1 MVQAESRA
9 PGKTP
14 QKVFFFHRMFFPG
27 NPCTFLSIVQFS
39 QAHFLLI
46 TVGDEEEEE
55 VAALEEEDSEN
66 LILKSRSRVSW
77 LNKRRVGQDSWV
89 HCEKRIDLEMQGM
102 S

>member
-1 MVQAESRA
+1 M
-9 PGKTP
+9 
-14 QKVFFFHRMFFPG
+14 
-27 NPCTFLSIVQFS
+27 SIVQFS

-46 TVGDEEEEE
+46 TAGDEEEVEM
-55 VAALEEEDSEN
+55 AALEEEDSEEY

-102 S
+102 SYLQSLRV